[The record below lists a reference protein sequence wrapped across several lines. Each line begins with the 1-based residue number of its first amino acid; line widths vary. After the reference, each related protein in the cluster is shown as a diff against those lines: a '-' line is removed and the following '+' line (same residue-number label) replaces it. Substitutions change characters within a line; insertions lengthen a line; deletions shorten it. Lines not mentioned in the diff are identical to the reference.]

1 MLRRVAKDHSKYII
15 EYFDAVLSFCVIIY
29 LKYIKRFPK
38 YQVHLRGIDLCFP
51 KPEENSFVSLQDT

>member
-1 MLRRVAKDHSKYII
+1 MLRRPAKDHSKYII

-38 YQVHLRGIDLCFP
+38 YQVHLLGIDLFY
-51 KPEENSFVSLQDT
+51 KAKRK